1 MPTGQKGQ
9 DTRVLPLVK
18 DEQSSCSA
26 CHDYDSSQEITKQI
40 YEHVGTNSTERSR
53 CLT

>member
-1 MPTGQKGQ
+1 MLAGRKDHETQ
-9 DTRVLPLVK
+9 VLPLVK
-18 DEQSSCSA
+18 GEQSSCSA
-26 CHDYDSSQEITKQI
+26 CHNYDISQGITKQI